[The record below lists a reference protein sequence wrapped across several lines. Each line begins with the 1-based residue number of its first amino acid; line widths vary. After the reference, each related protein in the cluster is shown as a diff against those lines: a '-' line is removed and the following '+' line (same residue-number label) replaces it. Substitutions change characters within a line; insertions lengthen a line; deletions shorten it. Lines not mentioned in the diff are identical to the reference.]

1 MKAPRALLLALAA
14 GCACVA
20 SAMRQVEL
28 DQVEPLQLSSFD
40 GYKFGNSFGADGY
53 YSFFYL
59 LPTSSRSEQR
69 TASGE
74 VTGEY
79 AFVAPE
85 GDEFE
90 FRYSAGDEGYRVESD
105 ALPVAPEDTD
115 EVKKAKEEFFAAYEK
130 ALELAG
136 SYEDY
141 EESSEESSEEAYGE
155 ESDEDSS
162 EESDE
167 DDEDS
172 EEEDSEEEEEEE
184 EEKEEEGKESK
195 VFPKFQSFARPGPG
209 FGQKIRKPSYPYPYS
224 R

>member
-1 MKAPRALLLALAA
+1 MLLSCIVSSY
-14 GCACVA
+14 GT
-20 SAMRQVEL
+20 SS
-28 DQVEPLQLSSFD
+28 PLSR
-40 GYKFGNSFGADGY
+40 
-53 YSFFYL
+53 SFFYL

-115 EVKKAKEEFFAAYEK
+115 EVKRAKEEFFAAYEK

-136 SYEDY
+136 SYEDD
-141 EESSEESSEEAYGE
+141 EESSEESSEEYGE

-167 DDEDS
+167 DEDS
-172 EEEDSEEEEEEE
+172 EEDEEEEEEE
-184 EEKEEEGKESK
+184 GEKEEEGKESK
-195 VFPKFQSFARPGPG
+195 ALPKFQSFARPGPG